1 MPRPFKHRRVS
12 GKPRSNYFKPA
23 GIPLRALEEVVLT
36 AAEVEALKL
45 RGRGLDQTEIAVK
58 MGVSQPTAHRII
70 SSAIQKVGDALAN
83 GKAIRI
89 T

>member
-23 GIPLRALEEVVLT
+23 SIPLRALEEVVLT

-45 RGRGLDQTEIAVK
+45 RGR
-58 MGVSQPTAHRII
+58 
-70 SSAIQKVGDALAN
+70 
-83 GKAIRI
+83 
-89 T
+89 